1 MTAGRASLNAVIAV
15 EAAALLLLAGLL
27 IAILPSLREEKPRGR
42 NSEVPPPAPP
52 PQAALAPPPPP
63 APADVGAGGYH
74 LFPPPSLDLPV
85 SGLRSHRLVQG
96 LQSAPA
102 AGGDFVPSTPA
113 TLKIE
118 PQGETRWNRGRAGGE
133 GGAPLPAGGNGH
145 VPI

>member
-1 MTAGRASLNAVIAV
+1 MTGGRASLNAVIAV

-42 NSEVPPPAPP
+42 KGEMPPPPPAPP
-52 PQAALAPPPPP
+52 AARAAPPPP

-102 AGGDFVPSTPA
+102 ADGDFVPSTPA

-118 PQGETRWNRGRAGGE
+118 PQGETRWNRGRAGGGE
-133 GGAPLPAGGNGH
+133 GAPLPGGGNGH